1 MALSWHRGVHM
12 GNATYVSQ
20 LEVCTT
26 ALSWVPA
33 ATLEGKTPICGMLS
47 PCKEQ
52 LLGISLH
59 VPVAQVSAPAPFP
72 ALAQML
78 SLEGCG
84 TARLSLLQSRLSVAV
99 F

>member
-1 MALSWHRGVHM
+1 MALSCHWGVHM
-12 GNATYVSQ
+12 GNATHVSQ

-26 ALSWVPA
+26 ALSLVPA

-59 VPVAQVSAPAPFP
+59 VTVAQVSAP

-84 TARLSLLQSRLSVAV
+84 TARLSLLQSWLSVAV